1 VIADQPVLVLISIV
15 LAFVIVL
22 VSRLPRS
29 VIVLFVTSILGA
41 FLGLVV
47 LVAGGSY
54 TAICDYFG
62 ASPPGGVDTCGGRYW
77 HEMRLPQFMQGPKA
91 DAWMIGIAI
100 VVGILAADALALVA
114 MFAWRRVRGP
124 ARRAGVFEPSA

>member
-1 VIADQPVLVLISIV
+1 MLVSILLAIA
-15 LAFVIVL
+15 IVL
-22 VSRLPRS
+22 VSRLPRP
-29 VIVLFVTSILGA
+29 VIVLVVTSILGA

-54 TAICDYFG
+54 ISICDYFG
-62 ASPPGGVDTCGGRYW
+62 AGPPRGVDSCSGTYW

-100 VVGILAADALALVA
+100 VVGIVAADAIALVA
-114 MFAWRRVRGP
+114 MWAWRRVRGP
-124 ARRAGVFEPSA
+124 AEPPGISADVALR